1 MRRKS
6 KAILFFSYIYGG
18 SMSLSLFKL
27 VNKEQL
33 LHFALSHIEEK
44 EYENADIV
52 SKSIVIW
59 YIYEEFEE
67 QSIPI
72 TDNNVAKRFQ
82 ELLLSHTLDKL
93 NSMDLVDAV
102 IDEDGEVKYRITNK
116 GKEMLEKYDSIMY

>member
-1 MRRKS
+1 
-6 KAILFFSYIYGG
+6 
-18 SMSLSLFKL
+18 MSLSLFKL